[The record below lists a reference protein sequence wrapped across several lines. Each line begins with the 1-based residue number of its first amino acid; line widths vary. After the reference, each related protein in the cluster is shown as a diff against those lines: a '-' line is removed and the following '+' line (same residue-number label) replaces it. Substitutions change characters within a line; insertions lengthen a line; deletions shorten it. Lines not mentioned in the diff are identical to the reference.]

1 MTNNLLKYTFKKVSK
16 KLKCGTF
23 TKTGKNFSG
32 KICVFRRGGGN
43 KKIIV

>member
-1 MTNNLLKYTFKKVSK
+1 MTKNLLNYTFSKVSK
-16 KLKCGTF
+16 KLKIGTY
-23 TKTGKNFSG
+23 TRTGINFSG